1 MDAQE
6 VRQFSSDDLTP
17 EVLAMTLEEF
27 LESDLEEYELL
38 SKGEISLSV
47 SYISR
52 TWQN

>member
-27 LESDLEEYELL
+27 RD
-38 SKGEISLSV
+38 I
-47 SYISR
+47 
-52 TWQN
+52 